1 MVQIGL
7 GEGFTQEMNNVSDM
21 MEDAIPTDFNVGM
34 TADVDNIGMNADQY
48 SKDNLV
54 SAFQQALNGMSIRIS
69 EDVFG
74 ELVIDNVEKVVYG

>member
-1 MVQIGL
+1 
-7 GEGFTQEMNNVSDM
+7 
-21 MEDAIPTDFNVGM
+21 
-34 TADVDNIGMNADQY
+34 MNADSY

>member
-1 MVQIGL
+1 
-7 GEGFTQEMNNVSDM
+7 
-21 MEDAIPTDFNVGM
+21 MEDSIPTDFNVGM
-34 TADVDNIGMNADQY
+34 NADLDSIGMGGSSY